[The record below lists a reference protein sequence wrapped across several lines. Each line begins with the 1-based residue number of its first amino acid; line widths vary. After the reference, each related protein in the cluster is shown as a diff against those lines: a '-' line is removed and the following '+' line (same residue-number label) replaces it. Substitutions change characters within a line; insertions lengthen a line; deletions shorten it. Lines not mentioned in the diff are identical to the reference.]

1 MHPIFATLVEAGTSN
16 EWLTAA
22 NAILSALLVLWMVRN
37 RNLYRRSR
45 VEQAN
50 QRDLIENLSEGI
62 YRSLPN
68 GKQLSANKALVRLSG
83 YESEAEILAASEDF
97 GKESYVEPGRRDEFR
112 AILKR
117 DGFVE
122 DFVSEIYRHKTRERI
137 WITES
142 ARLVRDAKT
151 GKPLYYE
158 GSVREIT
165 EMMNRLKAEELLSK
179 LSSQVPGGLF
189 QLVRQ
194 ADGSYAIPYASRG
207 FRTIFALDDDEH
219 PGSPRHLLKMV
230 HPADRAAL
238 TGALGAS
245 RTTMEPLDLEFR
257 ATARDGK
264 AKWLRLSAKPET
276 IDGGVIWHGY
286 VNDISVRKKNEME
299 IEKLAFYDPLTG
311 LPNRRM
317 FMDRMGKAVAR
328 CGERGGCGA
337 LIFIDLDN
345 FKTLNDTRGHDVGD
359 DYLTQVARRLKGCV
373 RADDTV
379 ARIGGDEFVIILEG
393 VSEDSANA
401 ARIAIMTANKV
412 LSAMRDDFEVG
423 QFSHRSSASV
433 GVVVFDGKNERPE
446 EILKHADI
454 AMYQAKAAGRDGVAL
469 YDHLSMSPES
479 ERYRLLNDFKSALST
494 DALELHFQPQ
504 MDDNG
509 RIVGAE
515 ALCRWRHPEH
525 GTLLPERF
533 VPLTEQFGLIREFGN
548 VVLAKGVAEL
558 ARWRENEATV
568 GLRLAVNVNVQ
579 SFSCEDFVLN
589 LAALIRRHEV
599 DASLLTLELTESV
612 MAKDRKLI
620 ARRMNEL
627 KQLGVRLSL
636 DDFGSGYSSLA
647 HLKRLPFDELKIDGS
662 FIADIESG
670 ESDRALVKSILGTA
684 RTLKLTAV
692 AEHVENVRQEAFLRA
707 FGCDFFQ
714 GYLYSPA
721 LVGDA
726 FIEFVERRQM
736 GAAVLD
742 LPEIRRMA

>member
-1 MHPIFATLVEAGTSN
+1 MQSFFATLADAGTSS
-16 EWLTAA
+16 EWLAIA
-22 NAILSALLVLWMVRN
+22 NIILSALLVQWMLRN
-37 RNLYRRSR
+37 RRLYRNSR
-45 VEQAN
+45 EEQAH

-62 YRSLPN
+62 YRSSLD
-68 GKQLSANKALVRLSG
+68 GHQLSANKALVRLNG
-83 YESEAEILAASEDF
+83 YDSEQQMLGCVSDI
-97 GKESYVEPGRRDEFR
+97 GKEWYVEPGRRDEFR
-112 AILKR
+112 AILRR

-122 DFVSEIYRHKTRERI
+122 NFVSEIYRHKTRERI

-142 ARLVRDAKT
+142 ARLVYDKKT
-151 GKPLYYE
+151 GNPVYYE

-165 EMMNRLKAEELLSK
+165 EMMDRLKAEELLSK

-189 QLVRQ
+189 QFVRSST
-194 ADGSYAIPYASRG
+194 GSYSIPYASRG
-207 FRTIFALDDDEH
+207 FRTIFGLLDDEEL
-219 PGSPRHLLKMV
+219 GRPRRFLDMIEEI
-230 HPADRAAL
+230 DRPTFTSVL
-238 TGALGAS
+238 
-245 RTTMEPLDLEFR
+245 RTSHETMEPLDIEFR
-257 ATARDGK
+257 AVDSLGK
-264 AKWLRLSAKPET
+264 AKWLRLSAKPEA
-276 IDGGVIWHGY
+276 IDGAVMWHGY

-299 IEKLAFYDPLTG
+299 IEKLAFFDPLTS

-317 FMDRMGKAVAR
+317 FMDRMGKAVQR
-328 CGERGGCGA
+328 CRERTGCGT

-345 FKTLNDTRGHDVGD
+345 FKTLNDTHGHDVGD
-359 DYLTQVARRLKGCV
+359 DYLVQVAKRLKNCV
-373 RADDTV
+373 RAEDTV

-393 VSEDSANA
+393 VSEDA
-401 ARIAIMTANKV
+401 AHASRVAIMTANKV

-423 QFSHRSSASV
+423 SFSHRSSASL
-433 GVVVFDGKNERPE
+433 GVVVFDGKDGRPE
-446 EILKHADI
+446 EILKQADI
-454 AMYQAKAAGRDGVAL
+454 AMYQAKAAGRNGMAL
-469 YDHLSMSPES
+469 YDHLSMSTES
-479 ERYRLLNDFKSALST
+479 ERYRLLNDFKAALSNDT
-494 DALELHFQPQ
+494 LELYFQPQ

-515 ALCRWRHPEH
+515 ALCRWHHPEH

-558 ARWRENEATV
+558 ARWQNLNATSR
-568 GLRLAVNVNVQ
+568 LRLALNINVQ
-579 SFSCEDFVLN
+579 SFSCEDFVPN
-589 LAALIRRHEV
+589 LTALISHHGI
-599 DASLLTLELTESV
+599 DARLLTLELTESV

-684 RTLKLTAV
+684 RTLNLTAV

-721 LVGDA
+721 LTGDC
-726 FIEFVERRQM
+726 FVEFVERRQM
-736 GAAVLD
+736 GDLLGD
-742 LPEIRRMA
+742 LPQIRQSA